1 MLTNVSFNPVN
12 KDAIYHN
19 IFKDALKLRFHRERH
34 VCIKKNASISSEPSH
49 KSQIVLSMGA
59 DNAINKL
66 HANRC

>member
-12 KDAIYHN
+12 KDAIYHD

-34 VCIKKNASISSEPSH
+34 VCIKKASISSEPSH
-49 KSQIVLSMGA
+49 KSQVVLLMGA

-66 HANRC
+66 HTNRC